1 MTELSSPAAV
11 LEIGTAAPWVRKWSS
26 LPWVRGP
33 LWDGFWMLSALWLAP
48 IVLLLARGYS
58 NPESSPLDLLYF
70 GLTALFWIGHRLSST
85 YLAYCTEAYRP
96 LLRAQ
101 PIRFV
106 VLPLFVTA
114 GCFGLFLP
122 ADSVLPWTREERLIG
137 LAIIDYACVTYHF
150 AAQHFGALSLYRSRA
165 ERSSCIHTRRLDR
178 FFALTVGGALV
189 FVADILAGAVAYQDQ
204 WVDRWFP
211 AWIVSAENGIRGG
224 AMFALLGITA
234 ITLFAELRMPQWS
247 LPRVLYIVG
256 LAVMVGLALR
266 PRSLFLFLVIWT
278 SQHWILATG
287 LASQTPSAESAPTTG
302 VVRRFFHGLNVR
314 PWAVVL
320 FLISLS
326 LVLLPIFEV
335 EANRETGT
343 FYGDRIF
350 GALATQL
357 RTSTWVP
364 VLLAL
369 GFATGFIHYLLD
381 RSVYRMSDPQ
391 VRAAASGLVRNPS
404 RISRRKSTRKLA
416 LILVAMLV
424 SVSSLHAQSGTPAV
438 AQQPPPKAIYTPKPV
453 YRPEW
458 AKQGLTGKG
467 VVLLTIDQQTGKVT
481 GARMLQ
487 STGNKQL
494 DGAAL
499 EAYSQWRFQPGTG
512 SQVKIPIEFAS
523 RPKPLAPKR
532 TASQPAILYPLLI
545 LLGFGVA
552 VIAMR
557 TRRRSAR

>member
-1 MTELSSPAAV
+1 MAELSSPAAV
-11 LEIGTAAPWVRKWSS
+11 FEIGTAAPWVRKCSS
-26 LPWVRGP
+26 PWVRGP

-85 YLAYCTEAYRP
+85 YLADCTEAYRP
-96 LLRAQ
+96 LLREQ

-106 VLPLFVTA
+106 ALPLLITA
-114 GCFGLFLP
+114 GCFAVFLP
-122 ADSVLPWTREERLIG
+122 ADSALPWTREERLIG

-165 ERSSCIHTRRLDR
+165 DRGSCIQTRRLDC
-178 FFALTVGGALV
+178 FFALTAGGGIL
-189 FVADILAGAVAYQDQ
+189 FFADILAGAVAYQDQ

-224 AMFALLGITA
+224 ATLALFAITA
-234 ITLFAELRMPQWS
+234 IMLVAELRTPQWS
-247 LPRVLYIVG
+247 LPRMLYIIG

-287 LASQTPSAESAPTTG
+287 LASQTPSAESAPITG
-302 VVRRFFHGLNVR
+302 VIRRSLHTLNVR

-320 FLISLS
+320 FLMSLS

-343 FYGDRIF
+343 YYGDRIF
-350 GALATQL
+350 GALATQI

-364 VLLAL
+364 ALVAL

-381 RSVYRMSDPQ
+381 RSVYRMSDPG
-391 VRAAASGLVRNPS
+391 VRAAAFGLIGDVAGR
-404 RISRRKSTRKLA
+404 SRRKNVSAFALVLVLA
-416 LILVAMLV
+416 FV
-424 SVSSLHAQSGTPAV
+424 SVCSLHAQIGTPA
-438 AQQPPPKAIYTPKPV
+438 A
-453 YRPEW
+453 
-458 AKQGLTGKG
+458 G
-467 VVLLTIDQQTGKVT
+467 
-481 GARMLQ
+481 
-487 STGNKQL
+487 
-494 DGAAL
+494 
-499 EAYSQWRFQPGTG
+499 
-512 SQVKIPIEFAS
+512 
-523 RPKPLAPKR
+523 
-532 TASQPAILYPLLI
+532 
-545 LLGFGVA
+545 
-552 VIAMR
+552 
-557 TRRRSAR
+557 